1 MSDNHHE
8 KHADEIKKIVAETI
22 KEVHEAQSIR
32 FSRPNTLRGWLMTLG
47 IIGGFIGFLWSAI
60 IFLDDIAKHHE
71 QPYHIGAEKL
81 VLAIEEKHEEHVKR
95 HEAHVANN
103 ELHRR
108 EEQLQLQIMRETKP
122 IKESIQTI
130 KQDVRSIETKVDIL
144 IDRAQRD

>member
-1 MSDNHHE
+1 MSDHHQA
-8 KHADEIKKIVAETI
+8 HADDIKKIVAETI
-22 KEVHEAQSIR
+22 KEVHEAQAIR
-32 FSRPNTLRGWLMTLG
+32 FARPSTLRGWLMTLG
-47 IIGGFIGFLWSAI
+47 IVGGFLGFVWTAVV
-60 IFLDDIAKHHE
+60 FLNNIAMHHE

-95 HEAHVANN
+95 HEEHVANN

-144 IDRAQRD
+144 IDRAERN

>member
-1 MSDNHHE
+1 MSDTHHDT
-8 KHADEIKKIVAETI
+8 HADEIKKIVSDTI
-22 KEVHEAQSIR
+22 REVHEAQSIR
-32 FSRPNTLRGWLMTLG
+32 LSKPNTLRGWLMTLG

-60 IFLDDIAKHHE
+60 IFLDNIANHHE

-81 VLAIEEKHEEHVKR
+81 VLAIEEKHEGQVKR
-95 HEAHVANN
+95 HEEHVANN

-108 EEQLQLQIMRETKP
+108 EEQLQLQILRETKP

>member
-1 MSDNHHE
+1 MSDTHHDT
-8 KHADEIKKIVAETI
+8 HADEIKKIVSDTI
-22 KEVHEAQSIR
+22 REVHEAQSIKL
-32 FSRPNTLRGWLMTLG
+32 SKPNTLRGWLMTLG

-60 IFLDDIAKHHE
+60 IFLDNIANHHE

-95 HEAHVANN
+95 HEEHVANN

-108 EEQLQLQIMRETKP
+108 EEQLQLQILRETKP